1 MSDLHMDPAVVSALR
16 DVMEGGF
23 SDLLDTFIADSDERL
38 QQLHLARGPTEL
50 MAVAHSFKGSSSN
63 MGAIRL
69 ARLCAELE
77 AGVQKMPVDGI
88 EALVLKIDREYQ
100 TVRRL
105 YSAERKR
112 CGVAHV
118 VSH

>member
-23 SDLLDTFIADSDERL
+23 ADLLDTFIADSDERL
-38 QQLHLARGPTEL
+38 QQLHLVRGPTEL

-88 EALVLKIDREYQ
+88 EALVLNIDREYQ

>member
-1 MSDLHMDPAVVSALR
+1 MSYIHMDQAVVNALR

-23 SDLLDTFIADSDERL
+23 ADLLDTFIADSDERL
-38 QQLHLARGPTEL
+38 VALNSAQQATALG
-50 MAVAHSFKGSSSN
+50 AVAHSLKGSSSN

>member
-23 SDLLDTFIADSDERL
+23 ADLLDTFIADSDERL

-69 ARLCAELE
+69 AHLCGQLE
-77 AGVQKMPVDGI
+77 ERAHKKQLAGVEKLVI
-88 EALVLKIDREYQ
+88 EISDEYQ
-100 TVRRL
+100 MVRRL
-105 YSAERKR
+105 YVAERQR
-112 CGVAHV
+112 YAA
-118 VSH
+118 SESASN

>member
-1 MSDLHMDPAVVSALR
+1 
-16 DVMEGGF
+16 
-23 SDLLDTFIADSDERL
+23 
-38 QQLHLARGPTEL
+38 
-50 MAVAHSFKGSSSN
+50 
-63 MGAIRL
+63 
-69 ARLCAELE
+69 
-77 AGVQKMPVDGI
+77 MPVDGI

>member
-1 MSDLHMDPAVVSALR
+1 
-16 DVMEGGF
+16 
-23 SDLLDTFIADSDERL
+23 
-38 QQLHLARGPTEL
+38 
-50 MAVAHSFKGSSSN
+50 
-63 MGAIRL
+63 L

-88 EALVLKIDREYQ
+88 EALVLNIDREYQ

-112 CGVAHV
+112 CGAAHV